1 MNIGTQVSVGVPAF
15 SSSGCVPKSMPSI
28 LCCIYLT
35 ALKKLKRKRKA
46 GMCEGTGGKTGWE
59 GSWMMKGLACLAEEL
74 EFYSESRNHRA
85 AVVGCGLQKG
95 VT

>member
-1 MNIGTQVSVGVPAF
+1 
-15 SSSGCVPKSMPSI
+15 
-28 LCCIYLT
+28 
-35 ALKKLKRKRKA
+35 
-46 GMCEGTGGKTGWE
+46 MCEGTGGKTGWE

-85 AVVGCGLQKG
+85 AVVACGLQKG